1 MLRSESST
9 CSRATVEAN
18 QLRVSAGERADHYA
32 RAVELW
38 SETPVIGQGAG
49 GWSIAVGSGDVAR
62 HPHNLFLEVLVEGGL
77 VGLILLVM
85 LLATA
90 LRPVS
95 MARLRTD
102 PFALC
107 SLMLFANAFLNAMVS
122 GDLPDNRT
130 MFLML
135 GLLAL
140 FTIHRPGP
148 ES

>member
-1 MLRSESST
+1 M
-9 CSRATVEAN
+9 
-18 QLRVSAGERADHYA
+18 
-32 RAVELW
+32 
-38 SETPVIGQGAG
+38 IGQGAG

-122 GDLPDNRT
+122 GDLPRQPDDVPDARPART
-130 MFLML
+130 VHDTQ
-135 GLLAL
+135 A
-140 FTIHRPGP
+140 GP
-148 ES
+148 AS